1 MSHHKKLNIE
11 ASLKRSIS
19 QAPGLDF
26 EKLAAIP
33 VIKMTEHDTITRQQA
48 PSTKKN
54 GKMARSFKPFS
65 IAFAGALVML
75 VCVTTWFGQFKSPES
90 IIALDA
96 KQSVEIVT
104 NKQRQILTVKAYDQ
118 NVQTLLDAEDLN
130 QSNLEASVA
139 VIITTMIKNGYLD
152 DSKSVVMVTV
162 ENKSTA
168 KADDLATS
176 LNQVIKDSAT
186 AENISATVVSQT
198 VSPDSQ
204 ALTEAGQ
211 YNVSTGKLNVMKEL
225 VIADSSLKMD
235 ALAAMSLTDLI
246 EVSKEKSVD
255 LSKVIKSDEPTKETK
270 DLSKPTT
277 PNAASPAVT
286 PPATETIP
294 ETPSETTSE
303 SNSQTKGTQATSPA
317 PIVTPAVTVVPPS
330 PPTEPP
336 VTEVTLPEKDTEK
349 ETEAIDGEK
358 KPLGQSKPEEPD
370 QPEEPEEPQEP
381 EEDIK

>member
-294 ETPSETTSE
+294 ETLSETLSETTSE

-336 VTEVTLPEKDTEK
+336 VTEVTPPEKDTEK

-358 KPLGQSKPEEPD
+358 KPLAESK
-370 QPEEPEEPQEP
+370 PEEPEEP
-381 EEDIK
+381 EEDSE

>member
-152 DSKSVVMVTV
+152 DGKSVVMVTV
-162 ENKSTA
+162 ENKSSA

-277 PNAASPAVT
+277 PNAGSPAVT

-294 ETPSETTSE
+294 ETLPETTSE
-303 SNSQTKGTQATSPA
+303 TNSQTKESQATSPA

-336 VTEVTLPEKDTEK
+336 VTEVTPPEKDTEK

-358 KPLGQSKPEEPD
+358 KPLAESNLTEPKEPD
-370 QPEEPEEPQEP
+370 QPEE
-381 EEDIK
+381 DIK